1 MKLYQLENID
11 DVIVTVILSLIKLL
25 VEFNWQNVPGK
36 LATTVVKNTI
46 TKFIDLSIEF
56 LLSILKPAS
65 NLADQKVNVDF

>member
-36 LATTVVKNTI
+36 LATTVVENTI
-46 TKFIDLSIEF
+46 TKIIDLSIEF